1 MYVISA
7 REPCCSKKHLVTK
20 TRGFQVPDTILEGL
34 QLTTGL
40 YLHPL
45 LLWDFVLN
53 TIAFFYSLRM
63 QVVSVRNVLFKQSF
77 TVFPYKGLL
86 FSYFSHR
93 IIQ

>member
-7 REPCCSKKHLVTK
+7 QEPCCSKKYFVTK
-20 TRGFQVPDTILEGL
+20 TPGFQVPDTILEGL
-34 QLTTGL
+34 QLTKGL

-77 TVFPYKGLL
+77 TVFPHKGLL
-86 FSYFSHR
+86 FSYFSHK
-93 IIQ
+93 